1 MQSISSGADR
11 EGSFNYLF
19 GEKIGLDGGD
29 LVVRADKEVSRKFWG
44 WIESFVVLLVW
55 FVVCEKCP
63 VGGNFSEGSAGGIKG
78 FKEGF

>member
-1 MQSISSGADR
+1 M
-11 EGSFNYLF
+11 
-19 GEKIGLDGGD
+19 
-29 LVVRADKEVSRKFWG
+29 RADKEVSRKFWG